1 MIECKRTIIL
11 SNYYRLVVSKEKG
24 KKLLLRKCE
33 HEQQNVTKSY
43 VIGNCY
49 DEILLLWSE

>member
-1 MIECKRTIIL
+1 MIECKRIIIL

-33 HEQQNVTKSY
+33 HEQQNVTKSC

-49 DEILLLWSE
+49 DEILLL